1 MKIIVINPKSDF
13 SDNQILTLESVGQIT
28 WIEGNDYQSN
38 PIFVSSDDKIVVVG
52 PELVNWEFPNEFIDK
67 IANLKAICLP
77 TTDYSWVDGAYL
89 REKGILLTNVAKYS
103 TESVAEYA
111 ISMMF
116 NVVKKLPLIVKN
128 NWKLDYDKHQGWEV
142 KGKTMG
148 IVGLGAIGTR
158 IAEIGKSIGMNVVYW
173 SKNTRNENFEFKEL
187 DDLLQSSD
195 YIFPTLAKNSETK
208 NIINQERIN
217 LIKKGASIISI
228 TGDKLFDLDFAL
240 SKIKD
245 GGLSGIAIESE
256 EKTIND
262 FEGNVWVTPPIAWF
276 TQEASSEDTRIWVE
290 NVLAVANGRA
300 QNVVN

>member
-13 SDNQILTLESVGQIT
+13 NDSQISTLVSVGQVT
-28 WIEGNDYQSN
+28 WIEGSDYQSN
-38 PIFVSSDDKIVVVG
+38 PIFTSSDDKIVVVG

-67 IANLKAICLP
+67 ITNLKAICLP
-77 TTDYSWVDGAYL
+77 TTDFSWVDGAYL

-116 NVVKKLPLIVKN
+116 NVAKKLPLIVKD

-173 SKNTRNENFEFKEL
+173 SKNTRNKNFEFKEL

-208 NIINQERIN
+208 NIINQEKIN

-228 TGDKLFDLDFAL
+228 TSDKLFDLDFAL

-245 GGLSGIAIESE
+245 GGLDGIAIESE

-276 TQEASSEDTRIWVE
+276 TKEASSEDTRILVE

>member
-13 SDNQILTLESVGQIT
+13 SESQISTFESAGQVT
-28 WIEGNDYQSN
+28 WIESKDYQSN
-38 PIFVSSDDKIVVVG
+38 PIFNSSDDKVIAVG
-52 PELVNWEFPNEFIDK
+52 PELVNWEFPNKFIDK
-67 IANLKAICLP
+67 ITNLKAICLP
-77 TTDYSWVDGAYL
+77 TTDFSWVDGAYL
-89 REKGILLTNVAKYS
+89 REKGIILTNVAKYS

-116 NVVKKLPLIVKN
+116 NVAKKLPLIVKN

-173 SKNTRNENFEFKEL
+173 SKNARNENFEFKEL

-208 NIINQERIN
+208 NIINQEKIN
-217 LIKKGASIISI
+217 IIKKGASIISI
-228 TGDKLFDLDFAL
+228 TGDKLFDFDFAL
-240 SKIKD
+240 SKIMD
-245 GGLSGIAIESE
+245 GSLGGIAIELE
-256 EKTIND
+256 DKNIND

-276 TQEASSEDTRIWVE
+276 TKEASSEDTRIWVE
-290 NVLAVANGRA
+290 NVLAVANGQA

>member
-13 SDNQILTLESVGQIT
+13 SDSQISTLEAVGQIT
-28 WIEGNDYQSN
+28 WIEAGDYQSSS
-38 PIFVSSDDKIVVVG
+38 IFATSGDKIIAVG

-67 IANLKAICLP
+67 ITNLKAICLP
-77 TTDYSWVDGAYL
+77 TTDFSWVDGAYL
-89 REKGILLTNVAKYS
+89 REEEILLTNVAKYS

-116 NVVKKLPLIVKN
+116 NIAKKLPLIVKN

-148 IVGLGAIGTR
+148 IIGLGAIGAR
-158 IAEIGKSIGMNVVYW
+158 IAEIGKLIGMNVVYW

-208 NIINQERIN
+208 NIINQEKIN

-240 SKIKD
+240 SKIID
-245 GGLSGIAIESE
+245 GSLDGIAIESE
-256 EKTIND
+256 EKTISD